1 MSHTQF
7 RRPPHSPGHGI
18 SPGRLF
24 VGYLIIV
31 WGLLVRAMGRA
42 FGVSGPGST
51 LLTLIV
57 IGSVARA
64 VRRVFGAPGREI
76 HKARSSP
83 NFAGNTLV
91 ATSVFKDSVDRI
103 VGRKETPF
111 AVALIVFALLT
122 HSLRP
127 LVVGSLGVLR
137 KSGRAVI
144 TQGLRLRAW
153 FVAQGR

>member
-1 MSHTQF
+1 MSHAQSHG
-7 RRPPHSPGHGI
+7 PPHNPGHGI
-18 SPGRLF
+18 SPGRLL
-24 VGYLIIV
+24 VGYLIIL
-31 WGLLVRAMGRA
+31 WGLLVRALGRA
-42 FGVSGPGST
+42 FGISGPGST
-51 LLTLIV
+51 LLTLVV
-57 IGSVARA
+57 IGSVARG

-83 NFAGNTLV
+83 NLAGNTMV
-91 ATSVFKDSVDRI
+91 ATSLFKDSVDRI

-127 LVVGSLGVLR
+127 LVAASLGALR
-137 KSGRAVI
+137 ESGRAVI
-144 TQGLRLRAW
+144 KQGLRLRAW

>member
-1 MSHTQF
+1 MSQEQM
-7 RRPPHSPGHGI
+7 RRPPHGPGPGI
-18 SPGRLF
+18 SPGRLL
-24 VGYLIIV
+24 VGYLIIL

-42 FGVSGPGST
+42 FGISGPGST
-51 LLTLIV
+51 LLTLVV
-57 IGSVARA
+57 IGSVARG

-83 NFAGNTLV
+83 NLAGNTMV
-91 ATSVFKDSVDRI
+91 ATSLFKDSVDR
-103 VGRKETPF
+103 VLGRKETPF

-127 LVVGSLGVLR
+127 LVVGTLGVLR
-137 KSGRAVI
+137 ESGRAVI

>member
-1 MSHTQF
+1 MSHAQF
-7 RRPPHSPGHGI
+7 RRPSHGPGQGI
-18 SPGRLF
+18 SPGRLL
-24 VGYLIIV
+24 VGYLIIL
-31 WGLLVRAMGRA
+31 WGLFVRAMGRA

-51 LLTLIV
+51 LLTLVV
-57 IGSVARA
+57 IGSVARG

-83 NFAGNTLV
+83 NLAGNTMV
-91 ATSVFKDSVDRI
+91 ATSVLKDSVDRI
-103 VGRKETPF
+103 LGRKETPI
-111 AVALIVFALLT
+111 AVGLIVFALLT

-127 LVVGSLGVLR
+127 LVAKSVGALR
-137 KSGRAVI
+137 ASGRAVI